1 MSPYI
6 AAIRERIGRDLLL
19 LPSVAVLPVD
29 PLGRILLVQEKD
41 FGRWATIGGT
51 IEPDESPED
60 AALREAA
67 EKADVTV
74 RLDRLLTVLG
84 GPGYRITNPNGDQ
97 TAYVSIVFQATVVDG
112 AASPDG
118 DETTEVG
125 WFLPSQISVVD
136 LNDLNRRLLDAAIP
150 ILAET
155 ASSRR
160 SDA

>member
-1 MSPYI
+1 MSPYT

-29 PLGRILLVQEKD
+29 PVGRILLVKEKD
-41 FGRWATIGGT
+41 FGRWATIGGA

-60 AALREAA
+60 AALREAVEEA
-67 EKADVTV
+67 GVTV

-84 GPGYRITNPNGDQ
+84 GPGYRITYPNGDQ

-112 AASPDG
+112 TAVPDG

-125 WFLPSQISVVD
+125 WFLPRQVSEVD
-136 LNDLNRRLLDAAIP
+136 LNGLNRRLLDVAIP
-150 ILAET
+150 MLAGDDLLPKE
-155 ASSRR
+155 
-160 SDA
+160 

>member
-1 MSPYI
+1 MSPYS

-29 PLGRILLVQEKD
+29 PIGRILLVKEKD

-60 AALREAA
+60 AALREAVEEA
-67 EKADVTV
+67 GVTV

-84 GPGYRITNPNGDQ
+84 GPGYRITYPNGDQ

-112 AASPDG
+112 TAAPDG

-125 WFLPSQISVVD
+125 WFLPRQVSEVD
-136 LNDLNRRLLDAAIP
+136 LNGLNRRLLDVVLP
-150 ILAET
+150 MLAGDDLLPKE
-155 ASSRR
+155 
-160 SDA
+160 

>member
-1 MSPYI
+1 MSPYS

-29 PLGRILLVQEKD
+29 PIGRILLVKEKD
-41 FGRWATIGGT
+41 FGRWATIAGT

-60 AALREAA
+60 AALREAVEEA
-67 EKADVTV
+67 GVTV

-84 GPGYRITNPNGDQ
+84 GPGYRITYPNGDQ

-112 AASPDG
+112 TAAPDG

-125 WFLPSQISVVD
+125 WFLPRQVSEVD
-136 LNDLNRRLLDAAIP
+136 LNGLNRRLLDVVLP
-150 ILAET
+150 MLAGDDLLPKE
-155 ASSRR
+155 
-160 SDA
+160 